1 MILIGDGY
9 YTLAEYLSCS
19 PHQTVWLLLLLS
31 LSQTLEIQRC
41 LHAQALEIQTVSRGL
56 AGIAFA
62 VSAARTRNNSLSVA

>member
-19 PHQTVWLLLLLS
+19 PRQTMWLAVLLS
-31 LSQTLEIQRC
+31 LSKRKLQRC

-56 AGIAFA
+56 AGTASV
-62 VSAARTRNNSLSVA
+62 VSAARVRNNSLSMA